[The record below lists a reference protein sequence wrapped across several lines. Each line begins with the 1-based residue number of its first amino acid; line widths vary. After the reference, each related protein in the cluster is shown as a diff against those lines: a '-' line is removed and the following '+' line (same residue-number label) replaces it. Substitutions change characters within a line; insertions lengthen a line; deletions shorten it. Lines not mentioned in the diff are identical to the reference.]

1 MGSKWLRISYLWNAI
16 ISYEDRRTSEF
27 EKVNGQ
33 QLKII
38 TKFSSVSITLDIFI
52 ISTNK
57 FADGYKLKVI
67 NIS

>member
-16 ISYEDRRTSEF
+16 ISYEDRRTFEF

-33 QLKII
+33 RLKII

-57 FADGYKLKVI
+57 FADG
-67 NIS
+67 